1 MKKKV
6 CMIVPSF
13 SAKGGITT
21 VVNGYRNSELENEY
35 QIKYLETYCDGNKL
49 NKIVKAICAYL
60 SFGKELI
67 LNKPDLVHIHSSLMG
82 DFTKIANYLYASIF
96 KIPIV
101 NHIHGSAIADL
112 YINAS
117 PKKKKLVEKCFDKC
131 RYLIVLPKSGRK
143 NISL

>member
-1 MKKKV
+1 
-6 CMIVPSF
+6 MIVPSF

-67 LNKPDLVHIHSSLMG
+67 LNKPDLVHIHSSFGWEFLR
-82 DFTKIANYLYASIF
+82 
-96 KIPIV
+96 
-101 NHIHGSAIADL
+101 
-112 YINAS
+112 
-117 PKKKKLVEKCFDKC
+117 KLPYK
-131 RYLIVLPKSGRK
+131 
-143 NISL
+143 